1 MKPTKITIRKIPNPK
16 GKVVAFVEIEFD
28 ELLVVRNLKI
38 VNGQKGS
45 FLAMPNK
52 PSGQND
58 GKYYDDVYIVGSFED
73 GTPGQE
79 FKNKLQAAVL
89 KKWETMGNP
98 EFPDQSGSSG
108 SGQASNSGFEQG
120 AGVEDDVPF

>member
-16 GKVVAFVEIEFD
+16 GKVLAFVEIEFD

-38 VNGQKGS
+38 VNGREGL

-58 GKYYDDVYIVGSFED
+58 GKFYDDVYVVDSFKEN
-73 GTPGQE
+73 TPGYE

-89 KKWETMGNP
+89 KKWDGT
-98 EFPDQSGSSG
+98 GSSAAFEDQTG
-108 SGQASNSGFEQG
+108 VAGGGQANNSGYQG
-120 AGVEDDVPF
+120 DSVPF

>member
-1 MKPTKITIRKIPNPK
+1 MKPTKITIRKIPQPK
-16 GKVVAFVEIEFD
+16 GKVLAFVEVEFD

-38 VNGQKGS
+38 VNGKQGL

-58 GKYYDDVYIVGSFED
+58 GKFYDDVYIVDSFKD
-73 GTPGQE
+73 NTPGQE

-89 KKWETMGNP
+89 KKWEGMSGGAAFADQTEGSVAGGNAA
-98 EFPDQSGSSG
+98 G
-108 SGQASNSGFEQG
+108 SGDF
-120 AGVEDDVPF
+120 AGDDVH